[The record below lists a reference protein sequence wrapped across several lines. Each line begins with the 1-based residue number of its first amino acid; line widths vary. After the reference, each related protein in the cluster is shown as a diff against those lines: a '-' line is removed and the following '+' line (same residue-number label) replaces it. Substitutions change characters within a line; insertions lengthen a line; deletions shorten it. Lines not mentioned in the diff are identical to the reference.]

1 VIGSGDSVSMKT
13 ATVTEHL
20 AHYREIADEV
30 AAGMPYTITRKGKPW
45 LMLTPARPA
54 RRLSLAQ
61 KKQRL
66 ASYSKRPTGVVDA
79 LIRERQ

>member
-1 VIGSGDSVSMKT
+1 MKT

-30 AAGMPYTITRKGKPW
+30 ASGVPYTITRKGKPW
-45 LMLTPARPA
+45 LVLTPAQPA

-61 KKQRL
+61 KQERL
-66 ASYSKRPTGVVDA
+66 ASYSRRPTGVVDT

>member
-1 VIGSGDSVSMKT
+1 MKT

-30 AAGMPYTITRKGKPW
+30 AAGTPYTITSKGKPW
-45 LMLTPARPA
+45 LTLTRAQPAG
-54 RRLSLAQ
+54 RLSLTQ
-61 KKQRL
+61 KQRRL
-66 ASYSKRPTGVVDA
+66 ASYSKHPTGVVDA

>member
-1 VIGSGDSVSMKT
+1 MNT

-20 AHYREIADEV
+20 AHYREIADAV
-30 AAGMPYTITRKGKPW
+30 ALGTSCTITRKGKPW
-45 LMLTPARPA
+45 LTLTSAQPAG
-54 RRLSLAQ
+54 RLSLAQ
-61 KKQRL
+61 KQKRL